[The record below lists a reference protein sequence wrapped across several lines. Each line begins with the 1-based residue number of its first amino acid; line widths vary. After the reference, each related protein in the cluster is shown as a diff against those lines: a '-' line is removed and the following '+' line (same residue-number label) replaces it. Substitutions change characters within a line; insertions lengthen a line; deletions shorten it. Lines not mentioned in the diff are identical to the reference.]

1 MRDFVAEHATNN
13 GLFNNVTD
21 RKKQELYE
29 ILVMFGGL
37 TYYFYEKA
45 LRENNAGELKNSKL
59 AAAQNLKFMGIE
71 P

>member
-1 MRDFVAEHATNN
+1 MRDFVAEYATDN

-45 LRENNAGELKNSKL
+45 LRENNAEELKNSKL
-59 AAAQNLKFMGIE
+59 AAAQN
-71 P
+71 

>member
-1 MRDFVAEHATNN
+1 MRDFVAEYATDN

-37 TYYFYEKA
+37 TYYLYEKA
-45 LRENNAGELKNSKL
+45 LRENNAEELKNSKL
-59 AAAQNLKFMGIE
+59 AAAQN
-71 P
+71 